1 MVKKVLN
8 KTTFTQKYG
17 DRCNKGLSWCCR
29 KNHFNIEIIRSGL
42 SWYIL
47 AHRTKDDAYWNSLW
61 IKKRWDELDDAMD
74 FVSKFDYEK
83 LKAQL

>member
-1 MVKKVLN
+1 MVKKIFN

-17 DRCNKGLSWCCR
+17 DRCNRGLSWCCR
-29 KNHFNIEIIRSGL
+29 KNNFNIEIIRSGL

-47 AHRTKDDAYWNSLW
+47 AHRKKDDVYWNSLW
-61 IKKRWDELDDAMD
+61 IKKRWDELDEAMD

>member
-1 MVKKVLN
+1 
-8 KTTFTQKYG
+8 
-17 DRCNKGLSWCCR
+17 
-29 KNHFNIEIIRSGL
+29 
-42 SWYIL
+42 
-47 AHRTKDDAYWNSLW
+47 LW